1 MHKQIVSIF
10 LTLVVFC
17 IPAIAQTNI
26 QPATPHNI
34 SRAPV
39 IKHQIVIQLSSSDTA
54 AWKGLMNN
62 LKHLKDK
69 WGNSVQIE
77 VVAHGPGIEM
87 LMNAKTTQQIKII
100 ELKNSGV
107 VFAACMNTM
116 KARNLTKDAILSEAI
131 FVPSGVVEI
140 VMKQEE
146 GWHYLK
152 TGF

>member
-10 LTLVVFC
+10 LILVVLT
-17 IPAIAQTNI
+17 IPGIAQTNI

-34 SRAPV
+34 STAPV
-39 IKHQIVIQLSSSDTA
+39 VKHHIVIQLSSSDTA

-62 LKHLKDK
+62 LKHLKDE

-87 LMNAKTTQQIKII
+87 LMNAKSTQQIKIT
-100 ELKNSGV
+100 ELKNAGI

-116 KARNLTKDAILSEAI
+116 KARNLTKDVILSEAI

-140 VMKQEE
+140 IMKQEE
-146 GWHYLK
+146 GWNYLK